1 MKMRDAVVRRW
12 RSAPIGFK
20 FGAIMAFMMFLILF
34 TAVIGSIALRMTL
47 NHVESVIL
55 TSTEIRELTMEIDRE
70 LQHARQLERAFF
82 MQWPRIGFEQA
93 MESSGYEAKQRI
105 RKVIELTGSLRNKL
119 DNSAISRELQEAV
132 LHLEFYLSAAER
144 YAGTFGD
151 AVILVSELA
160 RQETGRQTNL
170 AVLSDIFIERIE
182 MLQATDMLLLF
193 RTYQTWQNLYL
204 GTRQRPDMQSALNA
218 LKPLQ
223 ETILSSP
230 DLTEISRQ
238 DLLNILVAL
247 EYVIAQ
253 ILELD
258 WQLEDKF
265 REFDLQ
271 ISALTPISEQL
282 TSLARLEVDR
292 ARDGIDKTRWN
303 TTLLL
308 FLAVLF
314 AMALGMSTALVMHR
328 SITRKFAALTL
339 SADRLRGGDFQ
350 ARATVRSSDE
360 IGRLAETFNT
370 MAERISNLMH
380 DLQQR
385 FEMSQIRLFQGIE
398 SIEEGF
404 ALFDKRDG
412 LVTANRNVIKL
423 LPPTGHVLRP
433 GATFRECLASVIDA
447 GLFRGER
454 ASVWMATQ
462 LQMFRRGAGSD
473 ELRLTS
479 GRVLKIR
486 YSRTQHHET
495 VVLLEDVTERVRM
508 EEQRLDME
516 RQLLHAQKLESLG
529 VLAGGIAHDF
539 NNLLS
544 AMMGNMELALAL
556 PSLEDPARKRI
567 LQAHTAARRAADL
580 TRQML
585 AYSGKGGFEV
595 RPLMLNDLVQDN
607 VHIFRTALPKNIRL
621 ILNLAPSL
629 PLIRADSGQIQQV
642 IMNLITNAAEAIGD
656 QPGTMTLSTRV
667 RYCDADCIHRSRTTE
682 KPAPGWHVLL
692 AVQDSGDG
700 MSDEIL
706 TRLFDPFFSTK
717 FTGRGL
723 GLSAVLGIIRGH
735 RGGIIVESS
744 PGSGTTFEV
753 LFPLDESVIRNT
765 LNDGEPPVGEESVL
779 PEMNSTIPEL
789 VLVVDDEEMVRELSV
804 EALQHLGYSVLVAE
818 DGLDGVRIFK
828 EYQEHIG
835 CVILDLMMPNMDGVT
850 AFAEL
855 RKIRKDIPVILC
867 SGYSPQ
873 ETEQRFAGDR
883 PTAFLQKPFSIKAL
897 QKTLQTAF
905 NSYS

>member
-1 MKMRDAVVRRW
+1 MMIQKAVVRRW

-20 FGAIMAFMMFLILF
+20 FGAVMAFMMFLILF

-93 MESSGYEAKQRI
+93 MAASGYQAKQRI

-119 DNSAISRELQEAV
+119 DNSAITLELQEAV

-151 AVILVSELA
+151 AVVLVSELA

-170 AVLSDIFIERIE
+170 AVLSDIFVERIE
-182 MLQATDMLLLF
+182 MLQANDLLLLF

-204 GTRQRPDMQSALNA
+204 GTRQRPDMQSALNV
-218 LKPLQ
+218 LKSLR
-223 ETILSSP
+223 ESILSTQN
-230 DLTEISRQ
+230 LTDVSRQ

-258 WQLEDKF
+258 WHLEGKF

-271 ISALTPISEQL
+271 VNALMPISEQL
-282 TSLARLEVDR
+282 TTMARLEVDR
-292 ARDGIDKTRWN
+292 ARDGIDKTRLN

-328 SITRKFAALTL
+328 SITRKFAALAL
-339 SADRLRGGDFQ
+339 AADRLRGGDFQ

-404 ALFDKRDG
+404 ALFDKRGG

-433 GATFRECLASVIDA
+433 GATFRECLSSVIDE
-447 GLFRGER
+447 GLFQGER
-454 ASVWMATQ
+454 ASAWMEAQ
-462 LQMFRRGAGSD
+462 LQMFHRGEGSD

-486 YSRTQHHET
+486 YSRTQHQET
-495 VVLLEDVTERVRM
+495 VVLLEDVTERERM

-516 RQLLHAQKLESLG
+516 RQLLHTQKLESLG

-544 AMMGNMELALAL
+544 AMMGNMELALTL
-556 PSLEDPARKRI
+556 PSLKDPARNRI
-567 LQAHTAARRAADL
+567 LRAHTAARRAADL

-595 RPLMLNDLVQDN
+595 RPLMLNELVQDN
-607 VHIFRTALPKNIRL
+607 VHIFRTALSKNIRL
-621 ILNLAPSL
+621 VLNLAPSL
-629 PLIRADSGQIQQV
+629 PLIRADSGQVQQV

-656 QPGTMTLSTRV
+656 HPGTMTLSTRV
-667 RYCDADCIHRSRTTE
+667 RYCDESCVQRSRTTV
-682 KPAPGWHVLL
+682 KPDPGWHVQLS
-692 AVQDSGDG
+692 VQDTGDG
-700 MSDEIL
+700 MSDEVQS
-706 TRLFDPFFSTK
+706 RLFDPFFSTK

-723 GLSAVLGIIRGH
+723 GLSAVLGIIQGH
-735 RGGIIVESS
+735 HGGIIVESS

-753 LFPLDESVIRNT
+753 LFPLDEAVIRNNP
-765 LNDGEPPVGEESVL
+765 NDEEPPHGEGALRS
-779 PEMNSTIPEL
+779 EMSQTIPEL

-804 EALQHLGYSVLVAE
+804 EALQHLGYSVLVAG
-818 DGLDGVRIFK
+818 DGQEGVRIFK

-850 AFAEL
+850 TFAEL
-855 RKIRKDIPVILC
+855 RKIHKSIPVILC
-867 SGYSPQ
+867 SGYSSQ
-873 ETEQRFAGDR
+873 ETEQRFAEDR
-883 PTAFLQKPFSIKAL
+883 PTAFLQKPFSIQSL
-897 QKTLQTAF
+897 QKALQTAF